1 MTAEKTD
8 LTYPVIPADR
18 GDDLHNLEFADS
30 ADLVLFV
37 AGNQFMVM
45 EELLEAFQSQYPG
58 INRIFYETLPPGL
71 ELKQILA
78 GGALFT
84 DKLIDVW
91 PDVYASVSEAA
102 MKQLIEKDLIF
113 AEDYFLYLHNR
124 IVLMVPEGNPA
135 KINSV
140 QDLARSEVRISQP
153 NPEYEDIAFHI
164 LDMYRDAGGEILL
177 RRIMEEK
184 RAEGTTI
191 LTTVHHRETPLRI
204 EKDLISA
211 EDYFLYLHN
220 RIVLMVPEGNPARIN
235 SVQDLGRS
243 EVRISQPNPE
253 YEDIAF
259 HIMDMYRDAGGET
272 LVHRIMEE
280 KRAEGTTILTTV
292 HHRETPLRVEKGEV
306 DVGPVWATEIRHA
319 QQNKLPVDVV
329 EPGEG
334 LDQREKIN
342 YYICPLKGSANPEN
356 GEKFLNFIQSSK
368 AQGIYEKYG
377 FVPHFST

>member
-8 LTYPVIPADR
+8 LAYPVIPAER

-45 EELLEAFQSQYPG
+45 EELLGAFQSQHAG

-84 DKLIDVW
+84 DKLIDVR

-102 MKQLIEKDLIF
+102 MEQLIEKDLIS

-124 IVLMVPEGNPA
+124 IVLMIPKGNPA

-164 LDMYRDAGGEILL
+164 
-177 RRIMEEK
+177 
-184 RAEGTTI
+184 
-191 LTTVHHRETPLRI
+191 
-204 EKDLISA
+204 
-211 EDYFLYLHN
+211 
-220 RIVLMVPEGNPARIN
+220 
-235 SVQDLGRS
+235 
-243 EVRISQPNPE
+243 
-253 YEDIAF
+253 
-259 HIMDMYRDAGGET
+259 MDMYRDAGGEA

-292 HHRETPLRVEKGEV
+292 HHRETPLRIVKGEA
-306 DVGPVWATEIRHA
+306 DVGPVWSTEIKNAR
-319 QQNKLPVDVV
+319 QNNLPVDVV
-329 EPGEG
+329 DPGED

-356 GEKFLNFIQSSK
+356 GAKFLRFIKSLR

-377 FVPHFST
+377 FIPHFSAQ